1 MTIAAKRTD
10 APSIERRAFA
20 LEGVEVRAEPRDDG
34 SIGMTGYAAVF
45 GKRSVV
51 MWDWFEGSFVEE
63 IDPGAFS
70 KTLQEADVRLL
81 INHDPNLILA
91 RTRSQTLRLSEDDVG
106 LKVDAD
112 MGATS
117 YAEDLAVSM
126 RRGDISQMSFAF
138 RTIRDSWSETEDGMP
153 LRRLQELALIDTS
166 VVTYPAYPDT
176 EASARS
182 LEMRALMDVLGL
194 SGIDEQEREAFLSEL
209 VHHNVNPERLPVLQ
223 AAREAL
229 DARIAAVEP
238 HEKHSTVTGYD
249 LRYRALAALYGLE
262 GNHDVHA
269 D

>member
-1 MTIAAKRTD
+1 MSTATQPK
-10 APSIERRAFA
+10 APAIERRAFA
-20 LEGVEVRAEPRDDG
+20 LEGVEVRAKRDDDG
-34 SIGMTGYAAVF
+34 SIGMTGYAAMF

-63 IDPGAFS
+63 IEPGAFT
-70 KTLQEADVRLL
+70 KTIQEADVRLL

-91 RTRSQTLRLSEDDVG
+91 RTRSSTLRLTEDDVG

-138 RTIRDSWSETEDGMP
+138 RTIKDSWSETEDGMP
-153 LRRLQELALIDTS
+153 LRRLQEVALLDTS

-176 EASARS
+176 EASVRS
-182 LEMRALMDVLGL
+182 LEMRALCDALGL
-194 SGIDEQEREAFLSEL
+194 SDIDEQERAAFLQEL
-209 VHHNVNPERLPVLQ
+209 LHNNLTPERLPVLQ
-223 AAREAL
+223 AARTAL

-238 HEKHSTVTGYD
+238 HEQHSTVAGYD
-249 LRYRALAALYGLE
+249 RRYRALAALYGLE
-262 GNHDVHA
+262 GN
-269 D
+269 